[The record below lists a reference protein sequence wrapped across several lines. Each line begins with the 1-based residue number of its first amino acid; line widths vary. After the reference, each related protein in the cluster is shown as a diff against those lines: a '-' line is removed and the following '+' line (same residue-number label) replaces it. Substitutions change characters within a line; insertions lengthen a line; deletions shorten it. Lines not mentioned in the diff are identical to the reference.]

1 MNKITNWF
9 ANNKLAASLLAPLI
23 LGSLILGF
31 LAYQAWNDYGAAYAD
46 YTSKAAQLMKFSQDK
61 PFPSQDNL
69 AKLESSIST
78 EQSQLESL
86 NKDLQKYRIPSFAD
100 IATAKPQDR
109 PQRFQ
114 DALRNEVTRIKS
126 LATSS
131 GVTLPQGF
139 YLGLDDYENRL
150 PSQDDVQL
158 LAKQLTVLSWLGELL
173 ANHKDLIISEFSGPV
188 SETLAKKDSSKKASP
203 AVTQKVSL
211 PYETS
216 CQIKVSFRCN
226 QGSFREIVNAV
237 STAPYFLIIDQL
249 LVQNTSGEPPRR
261 DTPPPVA
268 APAPDGST
276 PVQRLPIIVG
286 RELLDISLKLRSLE
300 FPDQTPSAATKSQI
314 KSAAK

>member
-1 MNKITNWF
+1 MNKINTWF
-9 ANNKLAASLLAPLI
+9 ANNKLAASLLLPLI
-23 LGSLILGF
+23 LGSLTLGF
-31 LAYQAWNDYGAAYAD
+31 LAYQAWNDYGTAYAD
-46 YTSKAAQLMKFSQDK
+46 YNSKAAQLMKFSQDK

-69 AKLESSIST
+69 VKLESTIST

-86 NKDLQKYRIPSFAD
+86 TKDLQKYRIPSFAD

-131 GVTLPQGF
+131 GATLPQGF

-158 LAKQLTVLSWLGELL
+158 LAKELTVLSWLGELL
-173 ANHKDLIISEFSGPV
+173 ASHKDLIISEFSKPV
-188 SETLAKKDSSKKASP
+188 AETLAKKDSSKRSLPAAPQRAS
-203 AVTQKVSL
+203 V

-216 CQIKVSFRCN
+216 CGIKVSFRCN

-237 STAPYFLIIDQL
+237 STASYFLIIDQL

-286 RELLDISLKLRSLE
+286 RELLDISLKLRALE
-300 FPDQTPSAATKSQI
+300 FPDQMSSVETKSKT
-314 KSAAK
+314 KSADK